1 MRREHLEALAPV
13 CPVCRRAG
21 RGASPLAVVEVIEAS
36 RTGEAEPGEV
46 VEGLLRCPHPACQ
59 REYPVIDGVPLLIAD
74 LRGHVAGGLLP
85 LLVRDDL
92 SELTESLLG
101 DCAGPGSELDT
112 LRRELSTYGED
123 HYGDLEPEAD
133 GAEGAGAPDA
143 DPDPDPD
150 LGPGSATRLLAALLE
165 AAGPA
170 LEGLPDGP
178 VLDLGCS
185 VGRTTFELAA
195 RLGRPAL
202 GVDLNFGMLRMAQG
216 VLRRGVARYP
226 RRRVG
231 VVFDRREVPAD
242 LPGRAAADFWAAD
255 AAELPFE
262 DGRFAL
268 VASLNVVD
276 CVTAPRDALAELVR
290 VLAPGG
296 LALVT
301 TPYDWS
307 PAATPFEQW
316 LGGHSQ
322 RHEGRGAA
330 EPVLRTLLTPG
341 AHPASVEGVEIV
353 AEAEGLPWR
362 LRLHARSVVEYRVHG
377 VVVRKG

>member
-1 MRREHLEALAPV
+1 LRPAHFGALAPV

-21 RGASPLAVVEVIEAS
+21 RGASPLALVQAI
-36 RTGEAEPGEV
+36 RTDEEDPARI
-46 VEGLLRCPHPACQ
+46 VEGLVRCPHAACR

-85 LLVRDDL
+85 LLARDDL

-123 HYGDLEPEAD
+123 HYGDLE
-133 GAEGAGAPDA
+133 AEPCSESDSGAG
-143 DPDPDPD
+143 
-150 LGPGSATRLLAALLE
+150 SAVRLLAALLE

-170 LEGLPDGP
+170 LGGLPAGP
-178 VLDLGCS
+178 ALDVGCA

-202 GVDLNFGMLRMAQG
+202 GVDLNFSMLRLAQG
-216 VLRRGVARYP
+216 VLGRGVARYP

-231 VVFDRREVPAD
+231 VVYDRREVAAD
-242 LPGRAAADFWAAD
+242 LPGRGGADFWAAD

-268 VASLNVVD
+268 VAGLNVID
-276 CVTAPRDALAELVR
+276 CVTAPRDVLSELAR

-296 LALVT
+296 LALIA
-301 TPYDWS
+301 TPYDWT

-322 RHEGRGAA
+322 RHEGRGAG
-330 EPVLRTLLTPG
+330 EPVLRALLTPG
-341 AHPASVEGVEIV
+341 GHAASVEGVEIV
-353 AEAEGLPWR
+353 AEVDGLPWR
-362 LRLHARSVVEYRVHG
+362 LRLHERSLVEYRVHG
-377 VVVRKG
+377 VVVRKA